1 MGSLAGTGGSVARI
15 QENAI
20 VNGVD
25 DHKAREQLQGG
36 AALIQVNESLD
47 LKTKSS
53 KKEEDD
59 LSGAIIDIMTD
70 GQFATGRN
78 HQGVSSRK
86 SVVFSHSPQN

>member
-1 MGSLAGTGGSVARI
+1 
-15 QENAI
+15 
-20 VNGVD
+20 
-25 DHKAREQLQGG
+25 
-36 AALIQVNESLD
+36 VNESLD

-78 HQGVSSRK
+78 H
-86 SVVFSHSPQN
+86 